1 MFYDDELTEEK
12 DYLFK
17 IPILGISVKTW
28 QLIVFLVIC
37 AWMLILGLGAAV
49 IWWAIM
55 SPIFPQYGVVG
66 NLNGDTNS
74 INKHFTVYTTVINTV
89 NNQTTEP
96 DGFIAAEHSFGFA
109 INHRDIDGPRRVQ
122 ESPRITAMMKR
133 INGTFWGDTAL
144 NFKLTCGSNATTYGN
159 EVSKWNITCDTPA
172 ITANSSGLVVEGD
185 LVVTGGINMPN
196 SRIQFQGEDVLTHGL
211 DPTTGLNVL
220 QLGVGNK
227 RTHYRATQHDFVG
240 LVNTSSNIITPTLTA
255 TSGTITTLSST
266 SGTISTLSSTTG
278 TITTL
283 SSTTGTIT
291 TLTSTSASIPTIST
305 TVINAGTNK
314 IISVLNGQIQIGND
328 TTGSTFPSD
337 FRGLPGQ
344 FLITNGLGVTSW
356 ADRGRVLKS
365 QFTNPTPTVRTQSQS
380 NLNEGIATFEVDGT
394 TKLAGTVIYFG
405 TTPGMTIRYDIR
417 DLTNSGGGFAGV
429 IVATTGDFTPS
440 AGFNEVNF
448 NSFPAT
454 GSGKSHVLLVILLY
468 LSHS

>member
-1 MFYDDELTEEK
+1 MSSQTFYDDELTEEK

-17 IPILGISVKTW
+17 IPILSVPVKTW
-28 QLIVFLVIC
+28 QFIVFLVVCTWI
-37 AWMLILGLGAAV
+37 LILGLGAAI
-49 IWWAIM
+49 IWWAVM
-55 SPIFPQYGVVG
+55 LPGFPVYGVVG
-66 NLNGDTNS
+66 NLNGDTSS

-133 INGTFWGDTAL
+133 TNGTFYGDTAL
-144 NFKLTCGSNATTYGN
+144 NIKLTCGSNATTYGS

-240 LVNTSSNIITPTLTA
+240 AVNASS
-255 TSGTITTLSST
+255 SV
-266 SGTISTLSSTTG
+266 IST
-278 TITTL
+278 
-283 SSTTGTIT
+283 
-291 TLTSTSASIPTIST
+291 AYF
-305 TVINAGTNK
+305 INTNK
-314 IISVLNGQIQIGND
+314 VVSLLNGQVQLGND

-337 FRGLPGQ
+337 FRGTTGQ
-344 FLITNGLGVTSW
+344 VLVTNGAGVTSW
-356 ADRGRVLKS
+356 ANEGGTIRKSSGSVHTRTNVGSDTTTEVGVVVLESSATTKTWCRVA
-365 QFTNPTPTVRTQSQS
+365 FFGVTPTITAKFEFRDSANTLVATTTATAITAGFGTQDCTSFPAAGVGS
-380 NLNEGIATFEVDGT
+380 VLRVDMVT
-394 TKLAGTVIYFG
+394 TGFSAGTV
-405 TTPGMTIRYDIR
+405 RAE
-417 DLTNSGGGFAGV
+417 GFE
-429 IVATTGDFTPS
+429 IKYVA
-440 AGFNEVNF
+440 
-448 NSFPAT
+448 
-454 GSGKSHVLLVILLY
+454 
-468 LSHS
+468 